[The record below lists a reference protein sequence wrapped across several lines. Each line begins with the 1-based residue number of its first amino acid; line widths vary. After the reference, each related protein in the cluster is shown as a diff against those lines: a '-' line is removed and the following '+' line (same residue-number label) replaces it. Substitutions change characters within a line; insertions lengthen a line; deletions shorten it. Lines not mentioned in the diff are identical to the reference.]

1 MEASWDSRSIR
12 RIAVDL
18 NVVQVLATAHN
29 SLWIESSEKESVGQ
43 NWNDS
48 LERCLNRNQW
58 RCLGA
63 GLSVINSFP
72 LFLFLQRQAKCLWCF
87 QVCEETVNILRGAYS
102 FDIRCIGFE
111 WKCYWNSYQIVCLLV
126 RRGSE
131 EVISVRINDLSNFRK
146 LRGVGGFL

>member
-18 NVVQVLATAHN
+18 NVVQVLAMVHN
-29 SLWIESSEKESVGQ
+29 SLWIEFSEKESVGQ
-43 NWNDS
+43 NCNDS
-48 LERCLNRNQW
+48 LEGCLNRNQW

-72 LFLFLQRQAKCLWCF
+72 LFLFLQKQVKCQWCF
-87 QVCEETVNILRGAYS
+87 QVCKETVNILRGAYS
-102 FDIRCIGFE
+102 IEIRCIGFE
-111 WKCYWNSYQIVCLLV
+111 WKCPNMCLLI